1 METMNISKEI
11 AGLRRMPPKQLRAR
25 YLEVFGEPTRSGNRE
40 HLIKRVAWRM
50 QALAEGDLSERARRR
65 AEDLARDADVRT
77 TMPKAPPSSPNG
89 NGHAKTVKAVFS
101 EDDRLP
107 VPGTEITREYK
118 GRTLRITV
126 MPSGFEYDGEVYRS
140 LSAVAKAITGT
151 HTNGYLF
158 FRLGKYAP

>member
-11 AGLRRMPPKQLRAR
+11 ARLPRMSPKQLRAK
-25 YLEVFGEPTRSGNRE
+25 YLEVFGEPTRSGNKE

-50 QALAEGDLSERARRR
+50 QALAEGELSERARRR
-65 AEDLARDADVRT
+65 AGELARDADVRT
-77 TMPKAPPSSPNG
+77 TMPKTPPPVPKE
-89 NGHAKTVKAVFS
+89 NGHSKTVKAVFS
-101 EDDRLP
+101 DDDRLP

-126 MPSGFEYDGEVYRS
+126 MPNGFDYEGEVYRS

-158 FRLGKYAP
+158 FRLGKYAS